1 MKLNNNRGKLKCLMC
16 KRFYDHLGSHIFHF
30 HGITAREYKT
40 EYELPFKMALISNE
54 VYLKKKEAFE
64 KDSEK
69 YLKNLKKH
77 GKKYQFKKGCTGQR
91 RISQHERDVNLK
103 RILEVNKKRKPEK
116 CPVCKMIFDNV
127 DSHLANKHKLLKIK

>member
-1 MKLNNNRGKLKCLMC
+1 MKLKCKMC
-16 KRFYDHLGSHIFHF
+16 GKSFHHLGSHIFHK
-30 HGITAREYKT
+30 HGITAREYK
-40 EYELPFKMALISNE
+40 EEFELPFKMALISDQ
-54 VYLKKKEAFE
+54 VYQKKKAAFE
-64 KDSEK
+64 ERREE
-69 YLKNLKKH
+69 YLENLKKF
-77 GKKYQFKKGCTGQR
+77 GKKYQFKKGKTGQR

>member
-1 MKLNNNRGKLKCLMC
+1 MFKIMKLKCKIC
-16 KRFYDHLGSHIFHF
+16 GKSFNHLGSHIFHG
-30 HGITAREYKT
+30 HQMTAREYKT

-69 YLKNLKKH
+69 YLKNLQKH
-77 GKKYQFKKGCTGQR
+77 GKKYQFKKGRTGQR

-116 CPVCKMIFDNV
+116 CPVCRMIFDNL

>member
-1 MKLNNNRGKLKCLMC
+1 MKLKCKIC
-16 KRFYDHLGSHIFHF
+16 GKSFHHLGSHIFHF

-77 GKKYQFKKGCTGQR
+77 GKKYQFKKGHTGQR
-91 RISQHERDVNLK
+91 RISQHEREVNLK

-116 CPVCKMIFDNV
+116 CPVCRMIFDNL